1 MHFRLFRVVVCSFYS
16 ADVSISSTDPQTLY
30 QYFNTKWPEPI
41 YSVRQQT
48 LTPHLWREQRR
59 VEQQTKV
66 REDSTITEMVPP
78 RAFFWLKVP
87 N

>member
-1 MHFRLFRVVVCSFYS
+1 MHFWLFRDVVCSFYS
-16 ADVSISSTDPQTLY
+16 ADVSISSTDPQTL
-30 QYFNTKWPEPI
+30 YFNTKWPEPI

-66 REDSTITEMVPP
+66 REDFTIKEKVPP
-78 RAFFWLKVP
+78 R
-87 N
+87 